1 MYTTLVLCLAVLGS
15 SIAAPGYVAKTVVL
29 DKEADI
35 PNTVGGSLGAS
46 ASFGPFSAG
55 AGLGGSA
62 DGGGLYAGAKAP
74 QGTAQAGLGGGSS
87 SSASASASASAGGG
101 ATAGSGATAGA
112 GTGAA
117 HGTGFFD
124 RIFNI
129 PISILQSVNS
139 HLNANGGVRKRV
151 YVAGGANGVPVAS
164 GPAHA
169 GASASA
175 GASAG
180 GADGTARAD
189 AGSDASAVA
198 SAGGHAS
205 VGVRKNYDAVFNIP
219 ITALKSVNQFLNGK

>member
-1 MYTTLVLCLAVLGS
+1 MYSTLVLCLAVLGS
-15 SIAAPGYVAKTVVL
+15 SIAAPGHIAKTVVL

-46 ASFGPFSAG
+46 ASFGGFSAG

-62 DGGGLYAGAKAP
+62 DGGGLYAGAKSP
-74 QGTAQAGLGGGSS
+74 QGSAQAGLGGGSS
-87 SSASASASASAGGG
+87 SSASASASAGAGGGAGAGAG
-101 ATAGSGATAGA
+101 ATAGSAQGG
-112 GTGAA
+112 
-117 HGTGFFD
+117 GFFD
-124 RIFNI
+124 KIFNI
-129 PISILQSVNS
+129 PISILQSVNT

-151 YVAGGANGVPVAS
+151 YVAGGNGGAAAG

-180 GADGTARAD
+180 GDGTARAD
-189 AGSDASAVA
+189 AGADASAVA
-198 SAGGHAS
+198 SGGGHAS
-205 VGVRKNYDAVFNIP
+205 IP